1 MQGVERTDHAGRS
14 RMVRGAILKI
24 GHLPRLVR
32 QTISERC
39 DVVPQNQKSNKAT
52 AAIRTLWQVPWT
64 LR

>member
-32 QTISERC
+32 LTISERC
-39 DVVPQNQKSNKAT
+39 DVVPQKANKAT
-52 AAIRTLWQVPWT
+52 AAIRALW
-64 LR
+64 